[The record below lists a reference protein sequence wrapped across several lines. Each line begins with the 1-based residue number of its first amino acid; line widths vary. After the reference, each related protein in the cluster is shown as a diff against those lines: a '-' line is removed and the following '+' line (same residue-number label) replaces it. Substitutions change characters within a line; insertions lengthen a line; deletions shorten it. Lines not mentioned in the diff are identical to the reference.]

1 MTAAKQSKHAAPAL
15 HPRGP
20 IARLD
25 RHSRRGRGC
34 PSERAAVL
42 DKTVD
47 IHVANEEHLLR
58 ALRKDV
64 H

>member
-1 MTAAKQSKHAAPAL
+1 LIVTAAGDKDVRPN
-15 HPRGP
+15 
-20 IARLD
+20 ARL
-25 RHSRRGRGC
+25 R
-34 PSERAAVL
+34 